1 MPSAGSQAHP
11 QACNHNEQH
20 ARLVYAGS
28 GLSSSAALVC
38 SSMLA
43 VLAAHGVSVHKADV
57 AEFAAKAER

>member
-1 MPSAGSQAHP
+1 MCLLAG
-11 QACNHNEQH
+11 
-20 ARLVYAGS
+20 G

-43 VLAAHGVSVHKADV
+43 VLAAHGIKMDKSEV